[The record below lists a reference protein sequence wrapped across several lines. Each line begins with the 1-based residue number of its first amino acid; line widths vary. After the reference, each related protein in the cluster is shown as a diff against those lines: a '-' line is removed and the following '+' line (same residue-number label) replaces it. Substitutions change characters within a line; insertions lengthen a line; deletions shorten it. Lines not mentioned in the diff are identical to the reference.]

1 MADNG
6 SKPEECQLC
15 FDFYGDD
22 QKRPRSLPCGHT
34 FCSQCIE
41 DVIKTPP
48 LTCPT
53 CRVKHRATSAVQ
65 FPINYGMEAFIRK
78 FQEMQLEKPHE
89 EPPRDI
95 SKRLQS
101 MVQEQKRSL
110 ISLITTCED
119 ILSQMDFHRIEL
131 RRLETW
137 DNIHN
142 SCYFEVE
149 YMATEGEDVIS
160 SLKDILKDFDFSRY
174 AQDVFRSVNEA
185 DQCSEEAENWI
196 EQCREDFS
204 DIITVKEQDT
214 MKKELQVSSEAGAT
228 AAPVYL
234 GGSSIIVKKKG
245 IPIVGGI
252 SLNKLTVE
260 HLRKMSE
267 PVRKLV
273 EAGQVFVI
281 KQDKDGIRS
290 SKITLQDGHLYV
302 HSLLHQAPPAHAHTL
317 QHSEVMDT
325 LNPSST
331 LAFLDVWW
339 AGSKVEQVRIRLSPN
354 TGLAR
359 QFVLLCT
366 GQNGPTYRDSKL
378 FNFQKNTSGKCL
390 SGGDYEY
397 NNGEGGASLV
407 ADLKGDYQ
415 FSSKA
420 GSVMSWYGIC
430 SSKAAQ
436 FYINTRNFAKGAQRG
451 PVFGKVASGLN
462 VLRAAVNQSNIKEVN
477 IVDCGVVMPF

>member
-1 MADNG
+1 MEAAAVPEVTGRRLQRYRHEQPHSQLSRRACRPAMADNG

-252 SLNKLTVE
+252 SLNKLT
-260 HLRKMSE
+260 
-267 PVRKLV
+267 
-273 EAGQVFVI
+273 
-281 KQDKDGIRS
+281 
-290 SKITLQDGHLYV
+290 
-302 HSLLHQAPPAHAHTL
+302 
-317 QHSEVMDT
+317 HSEVMDT

>member
-1 MADNG
+1 MEAAAVPEVTGRRLQRYRHEQPHSQLSRRACRPAMADNG

-204 DIITVKEQDT
+204 DIITVK
-214 MKKELQVSSEAGAT
+214 
-228 AAPVYL
+228 
-234 GGSSIIVKKKG
+234 
-245 IPIVGGI
+245 
-252 SLNKLTVE
+252 VE